1 MISII
6 NFKNIM
12 AKGKDAHKEK
22 KKAKKVKAK

>member
-1 MISII
+1 MVI
-6 NFKNIM
+6 NFKKNYM